1 MATFRD
7 VTEKKKLAKIE
18 KANKLLHML
27 TSSVTHEMVTPLK
40 CMISFAAIIL
50 KELQNS
56 PKRKEA
62 ELIMTT
68 AKLLLS

>member
-1 MATFRD
+1 
-7 VTEKKKLAKIE
+7 
-18 KANKLLHML
+18 ML

-40 CMISFAAIIL
+40 CMISFAAIVL